1 MIDRLQEKGWHTAD
15 NLEHPLAS
23 LQGKALDSYKLV
35 VLLGAKNRFGARYF
49 QMFLKNQSDVISNQP
64 VIIGLYNQGKYP
76 GYNWIEIVN
85 FSPRVSFGS
94 DEESLDISKD
104 GLFLQLMRHLADLI
118 PPGGHMMVEYDSP
131 EQQDTA
137 RSLALGIPPILTPLG
152 YILFLA
158 GCGSSFKDWH
168 FAEGGSEGPRKLQ
181 GNKAL
186 NSKQAQINKERTTQ
200 KIKSF
205 LARQS
210 SAGNSELE
218 RAAINRALNILN
230 EFKRRNT
237 SGVYLWMLCSLQVV
251 YNQPWR
257 GV

>member
-1 MIDRLQEKGWHTAD
+1 MIDRLQKKGWSLV
-15 NLEHPLAS
+15 NNQPHPLAS

-35 VLLGAKNRFGARYF
+35 VLLGAKNRYGASYF
-49 QMFLKNQSDVISNQP
+49 QVFLRNESGEVSQRP
-64 VIIGLYNQGKYP
+64 VVIGLHNQGKYP
-76 GYNWIEIVN
+76 GYNWIEIAS

-94 DEESLDISKD
+94 DKESLDIAQD
-104 GLFLQLMRHLADLI
+104 GLVLQLMQHLADLI

-152 YILFLA
+152 YILFLV

-168 FAEGGSEGPRKLQ
+168 FAEGGTEGPRKLQ

-186 NSKQAQINKERTTQ
+186 NRQQAQI
-200 KIKSF
+200 KSRETVQELTDF

-218 RAAINRALNILN
+218 RAASNRASSILS
-230 EFKRRNT
+230 ELKRRNT
-237 SGVYLWMLCSLQVV
+237 GGVS
-251 YNQPWR
+251 R
-257 GV
+257 